1 MPERYLKKC
10 PMVIRSAGVRL
21 RDDWPNP
28 FFELELAQSIDGDGL
43 RAFATLSLDPSQLR
57 VVARIARTQTDPK
70 HDDRYLH
77 EQLKNTVVWAH
88 FAEPDGLL
96 VAVSSILADDDKH
109 LLVTNH
115 VLYDELTR
123 KVETDD

>member
-1 MPERYLKKC
+1 MSERYLKKL
-10 PMVIRSAGVRL
+10 PMVIRNAGVRL

-43 RAFATLSLDPSQLR
+43 RAFATLPLDPSQLR
-57 VVARIARTQTDPK
+57 IVARVTRAQTDSK
-70 HDDRYLH
+70 HNDRYLH
-77 EQLKNTVVWAH
+77 ERLKNIVVWAH

-96 VAVSSILADDDKH
+96 VAISSILADDDKH
-109 LLVTNH
+109 LIVTNRT
-115 VLYDELTR
+115 LYDELTR

>member
-1 MPERYLKKC
+1 MSERYLKKL
-10 PMVIRSAGVRL
+10 PMVIRNAGVRL

-43 RAFATLSLDPSQLR
+43 RAFATLPIDPSQLR
-57 VVARIARTQTDPK
+57 IVARIARAQTDSK
-70 HDDRYLH
+70 HNDRYLH
-77 EQLKNTVVWAH
+77 EQLKNIVVWAH

-96 VAVSSILADDDKH
+96 IAVSSILTDDDKH
-109 LLVTNH
+109 LIVTNRA
-115 VLYDELTR
+115 LYDELTR

>member
-1 MPERYLKKC
+1 MSERYLKKL

-21 RDDWPNP
+21 RSDWPNP

-43 RAFATLSLDPSQLR
+43 RAFATLPIDPPQLR
-57 VVARIARTQTDPK
+57 IVAHIARAQADSK
-70 HDDRYLH
+70 HDNRYLH
-77 EQLKNTVVWAH
+77 EQLKNIVVWAH

-96 VAVSSILADDDKH
+96 VAISSILADDDKH
-109 LLVTNH
+109 LIVTNRA
-115 VLYDELTR
+115 LYDELTR

>member
-1 MPERYLKKC
+1 MSEMYLKKR

-28 FFELELAQSIDGDGL
+28 FFELELAQNINGDGSCV
-43 RAFATLSLDPSQLR
+43 FATLPLDPSQLR
-57 VVARIARTQTDPK
+57 IIARIARAQTDSK
-70 HDDRYLH
+70 RDDRYLH

-109 LLVTNH
+109 LIVTNRT
-115 VLYDELTR
+115 LYDELTR

>member
-1 MPERYLKKC
+1 MSERHLKKL
-10 PMVIRSAGVRL
+10 PMVIRNAGIRL

-43 RAFATLSLDPSQLR
+43 RAFATLPIDPSQLR
-57 VVARIARTQTDPK
+57 IVARIARAQTDSK
-70 HDDRYLH
+70 HNDRYLH
-77 EQLKNTVVWAH
+77 EQLKNIVVWAH

-96 VAVSSILADDDKH
+96 IAVSSILTDDDKH
-109 LLVTNH
+109 LIVTNRA
-115 VLYDELTR
+115 LYDELTR